1 MIRLAETREIAPY
14 AWVHPDDDLDE
25 AADQEPDSHFRQLDH
40 GWQAAVALASSALAS
55 SASRSKAASLGL
67 GEVRKP
73 SATDAR

>member
-1 MIRLAETREIAPY
+1 MIRLAEPREIAPY

-40 GWQAAVALASSALAS
+40 GWQAAVALASSA
-55 SASRSKAASLGL
+55 SRSKAASLGL